1 LKQLFLSVNNGSMNV
16 VDTPAPTVKDNM
28 VIIETLYSVV
38 SAGTERSLTSFGG
51 KNLIQKAME
60 RPDQVK
66 KVTEKMST
74 DGILTTVEAA
84 FGRLK
89 DPMPMGYTAVGR
101 VKEAGRGVTEVT
113 VGDMVA
119 AVGQAYH
126 SEVNR
131 VGKNLVVKVPEEVQD
146 IRQAAFAALGGIA
159 LEGIHQAEVIPGETV
174 AVIGLGLLG
183 HITARILYAYGCDV
197 IGCDVADKTLPGT
210 KLKAFI
216 NSTEDNAADIA
227 KSLTKGRGVDKV
239 IITAAT
245 DSNAPIDLSEEITRD
260 RGVICMIGVTRM
272 ELDRR
277 PFYQKELSFKIA
289 RSYGPGRYD
298 SNYEEAGFDYPIG
311 YVRFT
316 EGRNVEEFMRLLATG
331 RLDIADLITHVIPF
345 SDAAR
350 AYEMITKNPTHER
363 YIGVL
368 LQYEENPEK
377 WSSLVKSTAKNRGT
391 DPVSKAAAKK
401 RTNGKQIGLGLIGAG
416 NFARVTMLPAM
427 QARGLYHF
435 CGLATTGGVGAAQ
448 ANEVFHFD
456 YTTNDYRKLLEDE
469 KIDLIAISTQ
479 HNSHAKFVV
488 EALNAGKSVY
498 VEKPLCLTL
507 DELRR
512 IEAAYEES
520 QGELFCGL
528 NRRHAP
534 LIEKIRRELQTDKI
548 PAVYD
553 YIANA
558 GYIPPDHWTQDE
570 KRGGG
575 RIIGE
580 AVHFIDTIQYLD
592 GSELIGLNVTY
603 GASPA
608 YPKKDNAVITL
619 QFASGAVGTVI
630 YTAMGSKK
638 YPKEQLRVF
647 CNGAV
652 YEMDNYVSMG
662 KYGENKRNVVKLKQ
676 DKGFERE
683 YQFICDV
690 LRGREKN
697 TGIQDTI
704 SGHRQLLEAIE
715 EHRNHGEKRE
725 ELRK

>member
-1 LKQLFLSVNNGSMNV
+1 MKQLFLSVNDGSMSV
-16 VDTPAPTVKDNM
+16 VDTPAPTVKDNT

-84 FGRLK
+84 FGRLR
-89 DPMPMGYTAVGR
+89 DPMPMGYSAVGR
-101 VKEAGRGVTEVT
+101 VAAVGKGVTEVSA
-113 VGDMVA
+113 GDIVA

-131 VGKNLVVKVPEEVQD
+131 VGRNLVVPVPKDFSD

-159 LEGIHQAEVIPGETV
+159 LEGIHQAEVMPGETV
-174 AVIGLGLLG
+174 AVIGMGLLG
-183 HITARILYAYGCDV
+183 HILSRILYAYGCDV
-197 IGCDVADKTLPGT
+197 IGFDVADKTMAGT
-210 KLKAFI
+210 RLKAFI
-216 NSTEDNAADIA
+216 NSTDDSAADTV

-260 RGVICMIGVTRM
+260 RGIICMIGVTQM
-272 ELDRR
+272 NLDRR

-298 SNYEEAGFDYPIG
+298 SSYEEDGVDYPVG

-316 EGRNVEEFMRLLATG
+316 EGRNVEEFLRLISTG
-331 RLDIADLITHVIPF
+331 RLDISDLITHVIDF
-345 SDAAR
+345 SDAEK
-350 AYEMITKNPTHER
+350 AYEMITANPHHEK

-368 LQYEENPEK
+368 LEYKDNKEK
-377 WSSLVKSTAKNRGT
+377 WENIIVNPRGT
-391 DPVSKAAAKK
+391 QAKS
-401 RTNGKQIGLGLIGAG
+401 RVDHHQICLGLIGAG
-416 NFARVTMLPAM
+416 LFARTTMLPIM
-427 QARGLYHF
+427 KETGLYHF
-435 CGLATTGGVGAAQ
+435 KGLATTGGVAAAQ
-448 ANEVFHFD
+448 ANEVFPFD
-456 YTTNDYRKLLEDE
+456 YTTNEYRKLLEDE
-469 KIDLIAISTQ
+469 DIDLIAISTQ
-479 HNSHAKFVV
+479 HNSHARFVI
-488 EALNAGKSVY
+488 EALKAGKHVY

-507 DELRR
+507 DELDR
-512 IEAAYEES
+512 IEEAYRES
-520 QGELFCGL
+520 DRQLFVGL

-534 LIEKIRRELQTDKI
+534 LIETIKQELRTDKV

-570 KRGGG
+570 KKGGG

-580 AVHFIDTIQYLD
+580 AVHFIDTLQYLD
-592 GSELIGLNVTY
+592 GSDIEDMHISFADN
-603 GASPA
+603 SA
-608 YPKKDNAVITL
+608 YPKKDNAVISIR
-619 QFASGAVGTVI
+619 FKSGAIGNII
-630 YTAMGSKK
+630 YTSMGSKK

-647 CNGAV
+647 GNGAV
-652 YEMDNYVSMG
+652 YELDNYIALR
-662 KYGENKRNVVKLKQ
+662 KYGSSRKNEIKLRQ
-676 DKGFERE
+676 DKGIRRE
-683 YQFICDV
+683 YETMYGVLKDNKANESIKQMLKIHRFLLDV
-690 LRGREKN
+690 IGR
-697 TGIQDTI
+697 
-704 SGHRQLLEAIE
+704 
-715 EHRNHGEKRE
+715 
-725 ELRK
+725 